1 MEFIWKIDLNNP
13 NETNLREYFIEELTH
28 FLPERK
34 FISEDHITT
43 NYQYPFAS
51 TDEKPPKEKLKP
63 TASVWHRWSSQVI
76 HNARSKLDIKRQHKV
91 TIEREE
97 YGEKR
102 TFEVNLTVKDIFTRF
117 TRYEGKRFIILLLD
131 VTSAIHDEQSLESI
145 FDLQKFANDALNQLF
160 GHLGNTTFRVTDKF
174 EEFKEMMQIMNPAPI
189 LPKKCIPQYK
199 NGESASANWV
209 EGVKYTRLT
218 RKRYLTKETLTD
230 EQSDKTIDQYVR
242 ERENLYFV
250 NHGDMKQESVGPHK
264 TDLGEIHVE
273 RNDFI
278 DRFHTEILFFVRGE
292 HYEKEL
298 SPLFK
303 QVKFLNRVSKF
314 MNSHWGR
321 IRALYA
327 ITPKFAALGNNA
339 SARIMFFLLEV
350 NAHYLSL
357 QTKIKY
363 SFDTLDRRL
372 DEQLERPMFN
382 LEPESTDSERA
393 YYDELKTSAKKSFD
407 VYAEKRR
414 QTQEFGG
421 LIDQNIQKLHGDFDS
436 KSNMVLQSL
445 VFIFSLIFVF
455 WGAYE
460 LWLDKVFK
468 TINFTTL
475 QEIWSFVV
483 WALGGLGVLFIIY
496 LGISKFFL
504 TATSFSFNKE
514 EKNQIRDWMSNCQP
528 EYDFGANVEKSEIC
542 INEEEILKNE
552 CDLKASVMTKL
563 ENASDLSDAMEIALQ
578 FVSLAVIG
586 VATGQLDATRSEVL
600 LDEVSIQLHKKR
612 VRNSQRK

>member
-1 MEFIWKIDLNNP
+1 MEFIWKIDLNKP
-13 NETNLREYFIEELTH
+13 NETNLRDFFIEELAN
-28 FLPERK
+28 FLSDQN
-34 FISEDHITT
+34 FISEDNITS
-43 NYQYPFAS
+43 NYRYPFS
-51 TDEKPPKEKLKP
+51 NTNEQPSQEKLKQA
-63 TASVWHRWSSQVI
+63 ASVWHRWSSQVI
-76 HNARSKLDIKRQHKV
+76 HNARAKQIIEQQHAV

-97 YGEKR
+97 YGETR
-102 TFEVNLTVKDIFTRF
+102 TIELNLTVKDIFSRF

-131 VTSAIHDEQSLESI
+131 VTSAAHHEQTLDSI
-145 FDLQKFANDALNQLF
+145 FELQKFANDALHQLF
-160 GHLGNTTFRVTDKF
+160 GHLGDSTFRVTDKF

-189 LPKKCIPQYK
+189 LPLDSIPKFK
-199 NGESASANWV
+199 NGQNASANWV
-209 EGVKYTRLT
+209 DGVKYTRLT
-218 RKRYLTKETLTD
+218 RKRYLTKETITD
-230 EQSDKTIDQYVR
+230 DQNKKIDQYVR
-242 ERENLYFV
+242 ERENLYFIDH
-250 NHGDMKQESVGPHK
+250 NNMKKEFVGPHK
-264 TDLGEIHVE
+264 SNPGEIHVE
-273 RNDFI
+273 RNDFV
-278 DRFHTEILFFVRGE
+278 DRFHTEMLFFIRGE
-292 HYEKEL
+292 HYENEL

-363 SFDTLDRRL
+363 SFDTLDKRL

-382 LEPESTDSERA
+382 LEPESNDSERA
-393 YYDELKTSAKKSFD
+393 YYEELKNSAKKSFD

-414 QTQEFGG
+414 QTQEFGN

-468 TINFTTL
+468 TINYTTL
-475 QEIWSFVV
+475 QEIWSFVG
-483 WALGGLGVLFIIY
+483 WSLGGLGVLFLIY

-504 TATSFSFNKE
+504 TATSFSFSSDAK
-514 EKNQIRDWMSNCQP
+514 KQIKHWMSYCQP
-528 EYDFGANVEKSEIC
+528 EYDFGANVEKSEGC
-542 INEEEILKNE
+542 IDVAGLVKNE
-552 CDLKASVMTKL
+552 QELRTTVMTKL
-563 ENASDLSDAMEIALQ
+563 KSAETLSDAMEVALQ
-578 FVSLAVIG
+578 FVSLTVIG
-586 VATGQLDATRSEVL
+586 VAMGQLDASTTERL
-600 LDEVSIQLHKKR
+600 LDDVSDELHKKR
-612 VRNSQRK
+612 VK